1 MYQPTDTLS
10 HTVAVISARF
20 FCQCTPRTIQL
31 VSCIVSA
38 RRLSR
43 HEPSRRVRSRRRD
56 RWSAPSEKTLTQRQ
70 ATSEITRPASIHA
83 RARRVSLSSACGRGG
98 AWARSQRQRKETTGN
113 RLAGRGRAQAFA
125 FARDARRP
133 HQPKRCARRISHAQC
148 TRMASGS
155 GSRATELVVSLAT
168 RDRTDP
174 WPGRAGSADV
184 ILRRERIYLTSDD
197 IIGAGDVAAP
207 KVGLLTCVSLC
218 VCTIAASARCM
229 HAASSNSSWPC

>member
-83 RARRVSLSSACGRGG
+83 RAQEVRGKGRRRRGIGWLGGEGRRLLRLREMRGG
-98 AWARSQRQRKETTGN
+98 RTSQSGVRVASHMHSARGWRR
-113 RLAGRGRAQAFA
+113 ARAQEQQSLLSHWRPATGRTPVLA
-125 FARDARRP
+125 WRGAR
-133 HQPKRCARRISHAQC
+133 
-148 TRMASGS
+148 T
-155 GSRATELVVSLAT
+155 
-168 RDRTDP
+168 
-174 WPGRAGSADV
+174 
-184 ILRRERIYLTSDD
+184 
-197 IIGAGDVAAP
+197 
-207 KVGLLTCVSLC
+207 
-218 VCTIAASARCM
+218 
-229 HAASSNSSWPC
+229 